1 MLLTWLMLLG
11 FELVRAHS
19 QMLGK
24 RRMSMKNE
32 KELMLLVTG
41 TSTRGAH
48 EKEKSYMTVLVGI
61 FLVVILLFASKER
74 LMSQTNQQQ
83 KVRNVVLVHGGLVDG
98 SGWEGVYN
106 ALKKSGYAVTVVQE
120 ATATFADDVATTK
133 RAIAQQNGPVILVGH
148 SYGGAVI
155 TEAGNDPKVA
165 GLVYISA
172 FAPDK
177 GESVST
183 LIKNPP
189 PGAPVLPILPPVDG
203 YLLFDKAKF
212 PAFFAGD
219 LSPEKAAFMADSQ
232 VPWGVNALNGT
243 ISEPAWKAKP
253 SWYLLTT
260 EDKMIPPD
268 AQRQMAKRAGAVIV
282 EVKGSH
288 STYVSHPQAVATL
301 IEEAAKDALLVP
313 AR

>member
-1 MLLTWLMLLG
+1 M
-11 FELVRAHS
+11 

-24 RRMSMKNE
+24 RRTFMKN
-32 KELMLLVTG
+32 G
-41 TSTRGAH
+41 
-48 EKEKSYMTVLVGI
+48 VLVGI
-61 FLVVILLFASKER
+61 CFVAMLFFASEEG
-74 LMSQTNQQQ
+74 LMSQTNQEQ

-98 SGWEGVYN
+98 SGWEGVYGI
-106 ALKKSGYAVTVVQE
+106 LKKSGYAVTVVQE
-120 ATATFADDVATTK
+120 ATASFADDVATTK
-133 RAIAQQNGPVILVGH
+133 RAIAEQNGPVILVGH

-165 GLVYISA
+165 GLVYIAA

-183 LIKNPP
+183 LIKNTP

-203 YLLFDKAKF
+203 YLLFDKTKF

-219 LSPEKAAFMADSQ
+219 VSPEKAAFMADSQ

-253 SWYLLTT
+253 SWYLVTT

-268 AQRQMAKRAGAVIV
+268 AQRQMAKRAGATIA
-282 EVKGSH
+282 EVKSSH
-288 STYVSHPQAVATL
+288 SVFISHPQAVATL
-301 IEEAAKDALLVP
+301 IEKAANGAAL
-313 AR
+313 AAAH